1 MLKKLRNKK
10 GFTLAEL
17 LIVVA
22 IIGVLVAIS
31 IPIFTS
37 QLEKA
42 RDAVTLSN
50 LRAAYAEAQTAYLTE
65 DTTSKEAKY
74 TPASK
79 PGSGNQPAKV
89 VVANVESK
97 GQKAGLDNIAQLP
110 FGDLVKSGAKND
122 LTGAGSLGGKAQKW
136 DITFTYDADGKIT
149 SVSAAAAANPNS

>member
-42 RDAVTLSN
+42 REATDLANIRS
-50 LRAAYAEAQTAYLTE
+50 AYAECSSSVLTNEASSGKVTLNTDGSAQE
-65 DTTSKEAKY
+65 DVDINQKTKGWSGDNANAKI
-74 TPASK
+74 
-79 PGSGNQPAKV
+79 GSYAVTDLFKDSVPAKV
-89 VVANVESK
+89 T
-97 GQKAGLDNIAQLP
+97 
-110 FGDLVKSGAKND
+110 VKV
-122 LTGAGSLGGKAQKW
+122 T
-136 DITFTYDADGKIT
+136 ADGVVTIT
-149 SVSAAAAANPNS
+149 PNN